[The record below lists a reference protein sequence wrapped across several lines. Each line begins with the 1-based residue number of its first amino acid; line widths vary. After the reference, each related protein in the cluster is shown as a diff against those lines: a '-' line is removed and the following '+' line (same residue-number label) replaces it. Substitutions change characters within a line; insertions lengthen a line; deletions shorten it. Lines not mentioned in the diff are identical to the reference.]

1 VESRDFLMP
10 CKAIATLQ
18 IARDLR
24 NDAAVQLSSLISSIP
39 EDIKKACREA
49 KEKKDIGEDD
59 VELPPGLAR
68 DFSIRIHESLL
79 DMDLEEQWQNV
90 RTFQDIVERQR
101 EARKKLIFLLIQS
114 RCQFGSNEAAEKFY
128 SLQETTEMLKRRKD
142 LLSDAMA
149 LEGLDFESSDAV
161 DNGRELDDLD
171 PLTWYDKPNDENV
184 ENRNNK
190 RLKTEDI

>member
-1 VESRDFLMP
+1 VESRDFLTP

-49 KEKKDIGEDD
+49 KEKKENGDDD

-128 SLQETTEMLKRRKD
+128 SLQETTKMLKRRKE

-161 DNGRELDDLD
+161 DNGKELDDLD
-171 PLTWYDKPNDENV
+171 PLTWYKPNDDVANGS
-184 ENRNNK
+184 NK
-190 RLKTEDI
+190 RLKTEDA